1 MKKHLLQADL
11 LVDDEKINILVG
23 WCAWNGGLF
32 QSRPHARR
40 DVRRTPPRLTNRGSL
55 TALLHSPG
63 PRRPATRNF
72 SARTRRSSAKRD
84 SSRDDHTA
92 RSDIMLLGYFQNKAE
107 SH

>member
-1 MKKHLLQADL
+1 MKKL
-11 LVDDEKINILVG
+11 INYL
-23 WCAWNGGLF
+23 GGVRGTVACFNLG
-32 QSRPHARR
+32 PTHAVMYGAR
-40 DVRRTPPRLTNRGSL
+40 PPRLTNRGSL

-72 SARTRRSSAKRD
+72 SARPRRSSAKRD
-84 SSRDDHTA
+84 SSRADHTA

>member
-40 DVRRTPPRLTNRGSL
+40 DVRRTPPASL

-72 SARTRRSSAKRD
+72 SVRPQRSSAKRD
-84 SSRDDHTA
+84 SGPDDHTA